1 MGAVPIPRIRFA
13 RRKCPLTGW
22 PMPGPAGYG
31 PPPSG
36 VLLPPGLKVAGL
48 GTRLRAWVIDGFIF
62 GTFHVAFWLVA
73 GVTGAIAINP
83 AAEAEMQ
90 TTPFASPTVTPYLTN
105 LTLLAV
111 LMVGFTLL
119 NVIYAAVCWA
129 KFRGLPGHRMLS
141 IDVAAK
147 ATGRNLG
154 GGRALARSVFAIG
167 IPTAAG
173 AALIWTVLAMVASV
187 PWADVQNPQEGGPA
201 TAWSGILMAEMLLA
215 AGWPFLILIST
226 AASPAKQGLHDRV
239 AKSLVVV
246 QDMVSWTG
254 QARWAAQAPWTGQNP
269 WPGQAPQSGQSPW
282 PGSGPQP
289 GIVPTGFQ
297 NQANESAQDQRP
309 DELPPDQSSRRTAPG
324 PTDLGSTG
332 SAWSAPQADTTSPTK
347 TMSVTVGRRIGAY
360 LLDCAVVFTL
370 YAIIGVIAVSL
381 AGPTMKTLDERAG
394 ILIGLAAGLV
404 QLSYFVVGWA
414 LLRGTLGQLIMHVR
428 VTDATSGK
436 AVGWM
441 DSIARWAVMQGPFAL
456 VTIVPAGASEFVMTG
471 AAAWTL
477 YLLYSTITHPDQRG
491 LHDRF
496 VNSKVTLEA

>member
-1 MGAVPIPRIRFA
+1 
-13 RRKCPLTGW
+13 
-22 PMPGPAGYG
+22 MPGPGG
-31 PPPSG
+31 FGRPPSG
-36 VLLPPGLKVAGL
+36 VLLPPGLKIAGL
-48 GTRLRAWVIDGFIF
+48 GTRMRAWVIDGFIF

-73 GVTGAIAINP
+73 GVTGAITVNP

-90 TTPFASPTVTPYLTN
+90 ATPFASPTVTPYLTN

-129 KFRGLPGHRMLS
+129 RFRGLPGHRMLS
-141 IDVAAK
+141 IDVADK

-154 GGRALARSVFAIG
+154 GGRALTRSVFVIG

-187 PWADVQNPQEGGPA
+187 PWSDIQNPQEGGPA
-201 TAWSGILMAEMLLA
+201 AAWSGILMAEMILA
-215 AGWPFLILIST
+215 ASWPFLILIST
-226 AASPAKQGLHDRV
+226 AASPVKQGLHDRV

-246 QDMVSWTG
+246 RDMAAWAAPMPWTG
-254 QARWAAQAPWTGQNP
+254 QAPWPGQSPWT
-269 WPGQAPQSGQSPW
+269 GQAPQSGQSPW

-297 NQANESAQDQRP
+297 DRP
-309 DELPPDQSSRRTAPG
+309 VEQSPAELPGELPPDQSTWGAAPR
-324 PTDLGSTG
+324 PSDTGSTG
-332 SAWSAPQADTTSPTK
+332 SAGSAGSAWPAAQADSTSPATTTS
-347 TMSVTVGRRIGAY
+347 VTIGRRLGAY
-360 LLDCAVVFTL
+360 LLDCLLTFTVYAVL
-370 YAIIGVIAVSL
+370 GVVAVSV
-381 AGPTMKTLDERAG
+381 AGPAVKTLDERTG
-394 ILIGLAAGLV
+394 ILIGLGAGVL
-404 QLSYFVVGWA
+404 QLAYFVVGWA
-414 LLRGTLGQLIMHVR
+414 LLRGTVGQRIMHVR

-441 DSIARWAVMQGPFAL
+441 DSIARWAMMQGPFAL
-456 VTIVPAGASEFVMTG
+456 VTIVPGNASEYVMTG

-496 VNSKVTLEA
+496 VNSKVTLEP